1 MGTFFKYLI
10 YLLII
15 IVLYLVIKGCYDGS
29 INSQTTVGNV
39 ASQVTQ
45 GTQEMAV
52 DAANAVENMVNDS
65 KQARQRQ

>member
-15 IVLYLVIKGCYDGS
+15 VVLYLIIKGCYDGS

-39 ASQVTQ
+39 AEQVTQ
-45 GTQEMAV
+45 GTQKMAV
-52 DAANAVENMVNDS
+52 DAANVVENMVDKS
-65 KQARQRQ
+65 K

>member
-10 YLLII
+10 YLLVI

-39 ASQVTQ
+39 ASQVSQ
-45 GTQEMAV
+45 GTQEMATN
-52 DAANAVENMVNDS
+52 AANVVENMVDGT
-65 KQARQRQ
+65 KQARQHQ